1 MIEYIELH
9 PNTRSGTMLLLRRL
23 LCRQDVVSSSSC
35 RRALSSAASVT
46 VSVSAASRRTAV
58 CGVPHAGYAFFSTA
72 ADTTADEEAR
82 SDSVVSHPARPAD
95 IGGPRDDSFTEAVR
109 ARPRLQSGMVSKF
122 KPNEEKK
129 CFEFEPVYI
138 VSLHP
143 YVTVFGKCGYLVTV
157 KPSSGWETNLARAV
171 QTEHTS
177 GRSCVC

>member
-1 MIEYIELH
+1 
-9 PNTRSGTMLLLRRL
+9 MLLLRRL

-95 IGGPRDDSFTEAVR
+95 IGGPRDDSFTVR
-109 ARPRLQSGMVSKF
+109 RCELDPGF
-122 KPNEEKK
+122 KAAWFQNFNLMKRRNALNLNL
-129 CFEFEPVYI
+129 VYI